1 MKKKFLKVL
10 VICLLIFIIIDNGL
24 YILFDFEFIDTL
36 FKQLGVKSVITM
48 ILRWI
53 IIILAVAFEI
63 FIGKYDED
71 KHKYK

>member
-53 IIILAVAFEI
+53 ITILAVAFEI

-71 KHKYK
+71 KRKYK